1 MEITFEWGGIIKF
14 LPSELIPS
22 DREIDIK
29 QICKIMSDVG
39 KYHKKNSTG
48 KVAGHSGKVMEAD
61 KF

>member
-1 MEITFEWGGIIKF
+1 MGGIIKF

-29 QICKIMSDVG
+29 QICKTMSDVG